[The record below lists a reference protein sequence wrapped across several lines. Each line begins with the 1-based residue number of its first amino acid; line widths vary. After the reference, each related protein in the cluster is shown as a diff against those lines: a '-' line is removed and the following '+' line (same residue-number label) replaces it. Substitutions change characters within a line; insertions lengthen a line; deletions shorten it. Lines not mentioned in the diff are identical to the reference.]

1 MSTSSIQNFG
11 LKPRCKAYSQTFCSI
26 HMKRYLFLISREK
39 IVIRLVH
46 IPYYNSS
53 YERGYIMKKS
63 CRRFA
68 KRTLITLAALTAV
81 STVGFAAL
89 EFTGTFKGN
98 TTDTTAIQNLTTQLG
113 NTAANL
119 GTTVTHLNQEKTDHA
134 KDVAK
139 ANTQIALANDYA
151 ASVNAQINSASSA
164 KAAADSAIKDAQ
176 QANQSA
182 TDSSNVQ

>member
-1 MSTSSIQNFG
+1 M
-11 LKPRCKAYSQTFCSI
+11 
-26 HMKRYLFLISREK
+26 
-39 IVIRLVH
+39 
-46 IPYYNSS
+46 
-53 YERGYIMKKS
+53 
-63 CRRFA
+63 
-68 KRTLITLAALTAV
+68 
-81 STVGFAAL
+81 
-89 EFTGTFKGN
+89 
-98 TTDTTAIQNLTTQLG
+98 G